1 MKALDWFNKYGI
13 IVIICLL
20 ALILM
25 GTCSS
30 NNNAKKALKVS
41 EKIYTKLDSINISL
55 KTAYI
60 VSSEELRLMNEIQKL
75 QTVKQV
81 LYDWNSVVRTVVRPD
96 DRMNYYDLEIKKL
109 EDQLNQL
116 RANKLLKDK

>member
-20 ALILM
+20 VLILM

-41 EKIYTKLDSINISL
+41 EKVYTKLDSINISL